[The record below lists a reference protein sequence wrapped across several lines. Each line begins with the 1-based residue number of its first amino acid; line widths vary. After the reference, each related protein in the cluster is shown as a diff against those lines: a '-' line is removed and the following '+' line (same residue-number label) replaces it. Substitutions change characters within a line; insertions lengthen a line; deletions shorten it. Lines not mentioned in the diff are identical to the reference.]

1 MADEEAAQSN
11 ESQPT
16 RAPRKKMMVLVVI
29 GAVML
34 LEGGAIF
41 IAAKMLYK
49 QPETAMADTESKE
62 SEAIEAIERE
72 VEITLPEV
80 NAFNKRQGKL
90 MLYNLEMAIRV
101 SKENKQAVE
110 RILAAR
116 QATILDRLNTVIRS
130 AESKYLSE
138 PGLETLRR
146 QFKQELNRV
155 LGESDLV
162 IELLVRRFFQSPV
175 DM

>member
-1 MADEEAAQSN
+1 MADEEAAQSG
-11 ESQPT
+11 ESPAAG
-16 RAPRKKMMVLVVI
+16 APKKKFMTLIVI
-29 GAVML
+29 GGVMM

-41 IAAKMLYK
+41 FAAKMLYK
-49 QPETAMADTESKE
+49 QPEAAMAESESKDNQ
-62 SEAIEAIERE
+62 SIEAIERE
-72 VEITLPEV
+72 VEIALPEV

-101 SKENKQAVE
+101 NKDNKEAVE

-146 QFKQELNRV
+146 QFKQELNRI
-155 LGESDLV
+155 LGEHDLV
-162 IELLVRRFFQSPV
+162 LELLVRRFFQSPV